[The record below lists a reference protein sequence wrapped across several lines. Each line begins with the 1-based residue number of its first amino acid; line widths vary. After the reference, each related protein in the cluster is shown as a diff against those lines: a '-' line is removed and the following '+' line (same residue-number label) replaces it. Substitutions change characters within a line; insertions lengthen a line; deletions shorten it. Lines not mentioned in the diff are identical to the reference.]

1 MLTPLKNHPTPREEE
16 LISID
21 ESISI
26 SLFSPLET
34 SLVLASVYKCQHSNR
49 FIDHVNRTLL
59 ISSNFMGVSV
69 GITDIPVGVS
79 RSMFQLKQNQK
90 GWILKEGK
98 QRMQNDLFIQMSS
111 CPSLSGGDS

>member
-79 RSMFQLKQNQK
+79 RSMFQLKQNQRVGFLRK
-90 GWILKEGK
+90 GNIEC
-98 QRMQNDLFIQMSS
+98 RMT
-111 CPSLSGGDS
+111 